1 MNLIPWSI
9 QLLLLLAVSDSAPV
23 APALEPWQLEPASP
37 LEAQLLEDM
46 ADGQLQQFSLL
57 EAALIASGVDSPT
70 VLTSYTERFSVILQR
85 SFEVPQDQVPDAGH
99 EARAILDW
107 LHHHVLTGDYQPAC
121 TEIDRTLETGNFNCV
136 TSTILYRCLADAHG
150 VTVETLSQPDHV
162 FCRAPGSPPIIIQ
175 TTSPTGVIDLASSA
189 GLPRNA
195 MISSASRSPE
205 RVLSD
210 VQLVAKIYYNRGVLS
225 LENYAHA
232 AALAWLS
239 RAADLD
245 AEDATAR
252 SNLLACINNS
262 AIYEAQAGDFP
273 GALQLLERGKMIAP
287 DYEAFYHNEVYVY
300 YTWARHLSAHQ
311 RFAEALEVLDEAA
324 RRYPAVPV
332 FARGRM
338 HRSLIGLDGRD
349 EIQPA
354 ATH

>member
-1 MNLIPWSI
+1 MLIGVSA
-9 QLLLLLAVSDSAPV
+9 LASV
-23 APALEPWQLEPASP
+23 APALETWQLEPASP

-57 EAALIASGVDSPT
+57 EAALIASGVDNPS
-70 VLTSYTERFSVILQR
+70 VLRSYTERFSAILQC
-85 SFEVPQDQVPDAGH
+85 SFEVGQDQVPDAVH

-107 LHHHVLTGDYQPAC
+107 LHRHVLTGDYQPAC
-121 TEIDRTLETGNFNCV
+121 TEINRTLETGNFNCV

-162 FCRAPGSPPIIIQ
+162 FCRVPGSPPIIIQ

-189 GLPRNA
+189 GPLPTEMVSNA
-195 MISSASRSPE
+195 TQSPE

-210 VQLVAKIYYNRGVLS
+210 VQLVAKIYYNRGVLL
-225 LENYAHA
+225 LEDYAYA

-239 RAADLD
+239 RATHLD
-245 AEDATAR
+245 TQDATAR
-252 SNLLACINNS
+252 SNLLACINNG
-262 AIYEAQAGDFP
+262 AIYQAHTGDFP
-273 GALQLLERGKMIAP
+273 SALRLLEQGKMIAP
-287 DYEAFYHNEVYVY
+287 NYEAFYQNEVFVY
-300 YTWARHLSAHQ
+300 YSWARHLSAQQ

-324 RRYPAVPV
+324 GRYPAVPA

-354 ATH
+354 ASH